1 MLAIA
6 KSGWLA
12 RLTHASV
19 EEIASLP
26 EIPSSLAERIAEI
39 IGRP

>member
-12 RLTHASV
+12 RFTHASV

-26 EIPSSLAERIAEI
+26 EIPRPLAERIVESL
-39 IGRP
+39 GRP

>member
-6 KSGWLA
+6 KSGWLVW
-12 RLTHASV
+12 LTHASV

-26 EIPSSLAERIAEI
+26 EIPRPFAERIVESL
-39 IGRP
+39 GLP